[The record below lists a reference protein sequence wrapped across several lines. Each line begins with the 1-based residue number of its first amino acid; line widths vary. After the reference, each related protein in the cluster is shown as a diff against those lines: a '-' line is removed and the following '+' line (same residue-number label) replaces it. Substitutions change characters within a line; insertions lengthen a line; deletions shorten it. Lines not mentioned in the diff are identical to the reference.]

1 MTPEDIEAFAEHF
14 VDAVQR
20 GDADAMRACYA
31 PGGVIWHNTDGIE
44 QSIDD
49 NVKVLEWFI
58 RTLPDRTYTVL
69 RREVIPDGFVQQ
81 HILSATLPTGELW
94 KMDACVVVKMKDG
107 LITTNS
113 VVMRASSGTVRW
125 VSGEHRNKS

>member
-1 MTPEDIEAFAEHF
+1 MTPKEIEAFAAHF

-20 GDADAMRACYA
+20 GDAQAMRDCYA

-58 RTLPDRTYTVL
+58 RTLPDRNYEVL

-81 HILSATLPTGELW
+81 HILSATLPTGEPW

-107 LITTNS
+107 KITRLDEYIDS
-113 VVMRASSGTVRW
+113 AAGAKLRAFGR
-125 VSGEHRNKS
+125 

>member
-1 MTPEDIEAFAEHF
+1 MTPQEIEAFAEKF
-14 VDAVQR
+14 VAAVQA
-20 GDADAMRACYA
+20 GDAATMRDCYA

-44 QSIDD
+44 QTIDD

-69 RREVIPDGFVQQ
+69 RRETIPDGFVQQ
-81 HILSATLPTGELW
+81 HILSATLPNGDPW

-107 LITTNS
+107 KITRLDEYIDS
-113 VVMRASSGTVRW
+113 AAGAKLREFGR
-125 VSGEHRNKS
+125 

>member
-1 MTPEDIEAFAEHF
+1 MTPAEIEAFAAHF

-20 GDADAMRACYA
+20 GDARAMRDCFA

-58 RTLPDRTYTVL
+58 RTLPDRKYTVL

-81 HILSATLPTGELW
+81 HILSATLPTGEPW
-94 KMDACVVVKMKDG
+94 KMDACVVVKMQNGK
-107 LITTNS
+107 ITRLDEYIDS
-113 VVMRASSGTVRW
+113 AAGAKLRALGR
-125 VSGEHRNKS
+125 